1 VHLIAAVVLVLLLL
15 GTAAL
20 ALVRVHWPLTVPAPA
35 VRRPDPAAK
44 WRLAGILAGITAAI
58 AVAARTPELG
68 RGILLAAPVFSIGV
82 FAGALTGEATRGL
95 PAGQV
100 RRAGLRVRRTIDYV
114 PRLLGA
120 GVAVSIVALFAVAT
134 LTTVTA
140 SADSGGRQLVCPG
153 NVREPWPGSHYIVPA
168 LSAVVAGLVLA
179 AFTLHRVVRRPQAAE
194 LAATDDALRRRS
206 AEVVTAATGVLVLIP
221 LTGIALTAALALRT
235 RSECSAQ
242 WWDSA
247 GQGLSAVGLVAFAAA
262 AWCGACLLL
271 PAKRA
276 RHE

>member
-1 VHLIAAVVLVLLLL
+1 VRIIAAVVLVLLLL

-20 ALVRVHWPLTVPAPA
+20 ALVRVHWPLTAPAPA
-35 VRRPDPAAK
+35 ARRPDPAAK
-44 WRLAGILAGITAAI
+44 WRLAGILAGVTGAAI
-58 AVAARTPELG
+58 AVAAQTPELG

-95 PAGQV
+95 PAGRV
-100 RRAGLRVRRTIDYV
+100 RRAGLRVRRTLDYV

-140 SADSGGRQLVCPG
+140 SAESGGRQLVCPG
-153 NVREPWPGSHYIVPA
+153 NVQEPWPGSYYTVPA
-168 LSAVVAGLVLA
+168 LSAVVAGLALA

-206 AEVVTAATGVLVLIP
+206 AEVVAAATGVLVLIP

-242 WWDSA
+242 WWDGA
-247 GQGLSAVGLVAFAAA
+247 GQGLSALGLVAFAAA

-276 RHE
+276 RV